1 MLFNSLLFLVF
12 LIVAV
17 LGSWAIGSWG
27 RATSAMGSDED
38 DGANSDGASTATAT
52 GGLVGQGASAQASP
66 AKQRPQ
72 QRHRDLARTLRFVF
86 LLAAS
91 YLFYM
96 AWNPRFIALIIASTL
111 VDFWVAQRIEDT
123 PDTETAK
130 RKHLLWGSLAMNLGL
145 LGYFKYTNFFLQ
157 SVSGAASLLGA
168 DLAIP
173 LFSIVLPVGISFY
186 TFQTMSYTVDVYRRQ
201 IPAERSLLKFA
212 LYVSFFPQLV
222 AGPIVRAADL
232 LPQFHRSVSLDRE
245 QVGAALFRIAR
256 GLVKKVV
263 VADFLAVNL
272 VDRAFSN
279 PEIYS
284 SPELLIALYGYTMQI
299 YCDFSG
305 YTDVAIGTA
314 QLLGYKLPEN
324 FDRPYAATT
333 VAGFWRR
340 WHITLAGWLRHYVF
354 FPLGGSRG
362 SIWKAHRNTFI
373 TLILIGLWHGANWT
387 FVVYGA
393 IHGIAI
399 SINRM
404 LVRRNGRRVD
414 EFAQPWHQ
422 ILWKVALTFHFVV
435 LLRILFRA
443 PGFGEAADYTTHL
456 LSNGWG
462 LGRIDAGVWAM
473 LGVSYA
479 IHWTPRR
486 WIDWCGEFFTD
497 LPMSAK
503 GLALAGL
510 AALVATVAETDVV
523 PFIYF
528 QF

>member
-12 LIVAV
+12 LVVAV
-17 LGSWAIGSWG
+17 LGSWALG
-27 RATSAMGSDED
+27 
-38 DGANSDGASTATAT
+38 
-52 GGLVGQGASAQASP
+52 
-66 AKQRPQ
+66 KQ
-72 QRHRDLARTLRFVF
+72 RTLRFAF
-86 LLAAS
+86 LLVAS

-96 AWNPRFIALIIASTL
+96 AWNPRFIALIVASTL
-111 VDFWVAQRIEDT
+111 VDFWVAQRIEDS
-123 PDTETAK
+123 ESQRK
-130 RKHLLWGSLAMNLGL
+130 RKSLLFGSLAMNLGL

-157 SVSGAASLLGA
+157 SVSDGVGLLGG
-168 DLAIP
+168 DLPIP
-173 LFSIVLPVGISFY
+173 IFSIVLPVGISFY
-186 TFQTMSYTVDVYRRQ
+186 TFQTMSYSVDVYRRH

-232 LPQFHRSVSLDRE
+232 LPQFNQKISLTHDD
-245 QVGAALFRIAR
+245 VGAALFRIAR
-256 GLVKKVV
+256 GLVKKIVI
-263 VADFLAVNL
+263 ADFLAVNL

-279 PEIYS
+279 PSIYS
-284 SPELLIALYGYTMQI
+284 SPELMVALYAYTMQI

-324 FDRPYAATT
+324 FDRPYSATT

-340 WHITLAGWLRHYVF
+340 WHITLAGWLRYYVF

-393 IHGIAI
+393 IHGLAI

-404 LVRRNGRRVD
+404 LVRRNGRRAD
-414 EFAQPWHQ
+414 EFDQPWHQ
-422 ILWKVALTFHFVV
+422 ILWKVFVTFHFVV

-443 PGFGEAADYTTHL
+443 PGFGEAADYTQHL
-456 LSNGWG
+456 FSNGWG
-462 LGRIDAGVWAM
+462 LARIDAGVWA
-473 LGVSYA
+473 LLALSYG

-486 WIDWCGEFFTD
+486 WVDQFSQRFTD
-497 LPMSAK
+497 LPVVLK
-503 GLALAGL
+503 GASMAALAVG
-510 AALVATVAETDVV
+510 VATVAETDVV

>member
-12 LIVAV
+12 LVV
-17 LGSWAIGSWG
+17 TVFGSWAIGSAA
-27 RATSAMGSDED
+27 R
-38 DGANSDGASTATAT
+38 GASGPVAA
-52 GGLVGQGASAQASP
+52 A
-66 AKQRPQ
+66 
-72 QRHRDLARTLRFVF
+72 ARTLRFAF
-86 LLAAS
+86 LLVAS

-96 AWNPRFIALIIASTL
+96 AWNPRFIALILASTL
-111 VDFWVAQRIEDT
+111 VDFWVAQRIEAT
-123 PDTETAK
+123 PDARVGK
-130 RKHLLWGSLAMNLGL
+130 RKGLLLASLAMNLGL

-157 SVSGAASLLGA
+157 SVSGVVTGLGG

-173 LFSIVLPVGISFY
+173 LYDIVLPVGISFY
-186 TFQTMSYTVDVYRRQ
+186 TFQTMSYTVDVYRKQ
-201 IPAERSLLKFA
+201 IPAEKSLLKFA
-212 LYVSFFPQLV
+212 LFVSFFPQLV

-232 LPQFHRSVSLDRE
+232 LPQFQRGVSLNHD

-279 PEIYS
+279 PNLFS
-284 SPELLIALYGYTMQI
+284 SPELLIALYAYTMQI

-362 SIWKAHRNTFI
+362 SVWMAHRNTLI

-393 IHGIAI
+393 IHGLAI
-399 SINRM
+399 SVNRT
-404 LVRRNGRRVD
+404 LVRRNGRRVN
-414 EFAQPWHQ
+414 EFDQPWHQ

-435 LLRILFRA
+435 ILRILFRA
-443 PGFGEAADYTTHL
+443 PGFTEAAAYATHL
-456 LSNGWG
+456 LTNGWG
-462 LGRIDAGVWAM
+462 LARIDTGVWVM
-473 LGVSYA
+473 LGVAYG

-486 WIDWCGEFFTD
+486 WVDQLAGIFTKW
-497 LPMSAK
+497 PVAAK
-503 GLALAGL
+503 GVAL
-510 AALVATVAETDVV
+510 AALAAAVATVAETDVV

>member
-1 MLFNSLLFLVF
+1 
-12 LIVAV
+12 
-17 LGSWAIGSWG
+17 
-27 RATSAMGSDED
+27 
-38 DGANSDGASTATAT
+38 
-52 GGLVGQGASAQASP
+52 
-66 AKQRPQ
+66 
-72 QRHRDLARTLRFVF
+72 
-86 LLAAS
+86 
-91 YLFYM
+91 M
-96 AWNPRFIALIIASTL
+96 AWNPRFIALIVASTL
-111 VDFWVAQRIEDT
+111 VDFWVAQRIEAT
-123 PDTETAK
+123 PDHQQSK
-130 RKHLLWGSLAMNLGL
+130 RKSLLLGSLAMNLGL

-157 SVSGAASLLGA
+157 SVSGVVQGLGG
-168 DLAIP
+168 DLSIP
-173 LFSIVLPVGISFY
+173 IFDIVLPVGISFY

-232 LPQFHRSVSLDRE
+232 LPQFHRGVSLSRDE
-245 QVGAALFRIAR
+245 VGDALFRIAR

-263 VADFLAVNL
+263 VADYLAVNL

-279 PEIYS
+279 SSIYS
-284 SPELLIALYGYTMQI
+284 SPELLIALYAYTMQI

-324 FDRPYAATT
+324 FDRPYVATS
-333 VAGFWRR
+333 VASFWRR
-340 WHITLAGWLRHYVF
+340 WHITLSGWLRHYVF

-399 SINRM
+399 GINRT
-404 LVRRNGRRVD
+404 LVRRNGRRVN
-414 EFAQPWHQ
+414 EFAQPWYH
-422 ILWKVALTFHFVV
+422 IVWKVALTFHFVV

-443 PGFGEAADYTTHL
+443 PGFSEAASYSQHL
-456 LSNGWG
+456 LTNGWG
-462 LGRIDAGVWAM
+462 LARIDTGVWLMLAM
-473 LGVSYA
+473 AYG

-486 WIDWCGEFFTD
+486 WIDRIGEEFTD
-497 LPMSAK
+497 MPVVFK
-503 GLALAGL
+503 GASL
-510 AALVATVAETDVV
+510 AALAAAVAAVAETDVV